1 MHAFITR
8 AAAPVGDCHATAG
21 RKKNSPTSLTEAD
34 LNIYLIS
41 LATRSWHGFKWGYS
55 LLGEPMPRP
64 RYHIEL
70 QRKRHTM
77 DVSPR
82 SERYFKMHKVK
93 FGGLPDPLHLFRLSY
108 FRPGIYMATLTL
120 HVSFLLRQ
128 KTIPQICGTVSEIV
142 KWTYP
147 SPVAWLAI
155 CGFYHHSAPISIFC
169 AAKPP

>member
-21 RKKNSPTSLTEAD
+21 RKKNSPTPLTEAD

-64 RYHIEL
+64 RYHIDLQL

-77 DVSPR
+77 DVSPG
-82 SERYFKMHKVK
+82 SERYFKMRKVK

-120 HVSFLLRQ
+120 HVSFNSAKDYSPNLRN
-128 KTIPQICGTVSEIV
+128 
-142 KWTYP
+142 
-147 SPVAWLAI
+147 
-155 CGFYHHSAPISIFC
+155 GFRNSKMNLPFTSGLTRHLWILSSFFAFFFL
-169 AAKPP
+169 

>member
-1 MHAFITR
+1 MHSLLEQQR
-8 AAAPVGDCHATAG
+8 QWVTAMRQQG
-21 RKKNSPTSLTEAD
+21 GKKQPTVFDGGGSEY
-34 LNIYLIS
+34 IYLIS

-64 RYHIEL
+64 RYHIDLQL

-77 DVSPR
+77 DVSPG

-120 HVSFLLRQ
+120 HVSFNSAKDYSPNLRN
-128 KTIPQICGTVSEIV
+128 
-142 KWTYP
+142 
-147 SPVAWLAI
+147 
-155 CGFYHHSAPISIFC
+155 GFRNSKMNLPFTSGLTRHLWILSSFFAFFFL
-169 AAKPP
+169 